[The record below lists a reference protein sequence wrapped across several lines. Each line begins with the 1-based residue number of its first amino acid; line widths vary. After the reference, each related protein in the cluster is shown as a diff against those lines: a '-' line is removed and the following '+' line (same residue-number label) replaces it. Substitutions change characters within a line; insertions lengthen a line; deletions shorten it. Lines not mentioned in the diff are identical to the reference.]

1 MSAVTP
7 GGRAQVVALLRELA
21 EDVPLDGKRL
31 HTLGEW
37 LIEACDAT
45 ARREA
50 GGEDDEHDWTSL
62 CGLVQEIV
70 ARVELGL
77 DRQAIVPSSVPAS
90 TTLLDPHHG
99 LAESLAKA
107 YALLRSHAESA
118 WPGRRGHADDHEAA
132 LRRLQDLASRICEG
146 SGDAT
151 KDDREANLYAKTELG
166 RAIAS
171 HLVSLGTSRC
181 EGLAVAKQE
190 ALETAIELMYGCVAN
205 LAEVLGTLN
214 SGGGGLGFL
223 DFLGSC
229 QDYQRQLHFLNMAYR
244 LHKHSSKKANGSS
257 KDCRQFLDQDF
268 GPFGGGYFS
277 GKYKTHQEMNEA
289 GMRLLNAFNA
299 KHSDHIRSFKVR
311 SVAVASDRA
320 SCGDPGKSLGTKKQT
335 LVVFGGSLVTLF
347 VTAGAKDC
355 GDLVEL
361 PLSKVK
367 GAELVESRRGA
378 CRTYNLYVTAAVN
391 PDRLATS
398 LEPGEETVILLTG
411 AKKDME
417 GIKGACFSSR
427 AHLEPASPV
436 AYERPSQRQKLSIGT
451 LHDTTGWSPSS
462 EREAEAEVEA
472 DNPSDLEKTFIP
484 GRALGVYWDGDDCY
498 YYGKVSE
505 CNEGEV
511 LIEYDDGE
519 EEWIVPSERKIVFHG
534 DKQQE
539 KSPTPGGT
547 SSLAEEEASEKP
559 ESSNKRRKQ
568 AHASQ
573 SRSMPKPSHVKSRKP
588 EAPAQKKLGTVTK
601 RPVKRK
607 IDLSPQSDREEY
619 LGSGSKESG
628 HPTDSED
635 LPSDCNADDSWQ
647 PSGYAQARPPQRRR
661 EIAAKTHK
669 RKPSVAKV
677 AKRKP
682 AASPKVCPPSP
693 PPALRYNE
701 RGQADSIE
709 DSMTPEETVMPKCAP
724 SAKRA
729 KSKTP
734 NRSAQKKK
742 ACAKLKDSRTKAKR
756 SNLKRKLPTP
766 SPELSTRSESELTP
780 DDSSSP
786 DFTLSDT
793 NSQQDKSSDEDLRDD
808 MKIDDLGLPGR
819 KDPKSRASDIFGDL
833 DSSLLTGS
841 TGSESDMRAL
851 SDLIQTIMTARK
863 EKRGRKKQKME
874 EAFAAKVQ
882 GDSKKLEG
890 FIDGAIEESHQ
901 FCQDV
906 YAGITKEFDDIDAK
920 VKRCVVEFNEEMQSL
935 SRGYR
940 KFLDSIG
947 QRERDVESFA
957 QMKIK
962 HAKDLTVKAR
972 SRAEELMKRTRAKME
987 ELDKKKDSSQQISQ
1001 LLSALMAEG

>member
-361 PLSKVK
+361 PLSKVR
-367 GAELVESRRGA
+367 GVELVESRRGA

-411 AKKDME
+411 AKKDLE

-436 AYERPSQRQKLSIGT
+436 AHERPSQRQKLSIGT

-519 EEWIVPSERKIVFHG
+519 EEWIVPSERKIV
-534 DKQQE
+534 
-539 KSPTPGGT
+539 
-547 SSLAEEEASEKP
+547 
-559 ESSNKRRKQ
+559 
-568 AHASQ
+568 

-647 PSGYAQARPPQRRR
+647 PSGYAQARPPQR
-661 EIAAKTHK
+661 
-669 RKPSVAKV
+669 
-677 AKRKP
+677 
-682 AASPKVCPPSP
+682 
-693 PPALRYNE
+693 RYNE

-947 QRERDVESFA
+947 QREREVESFA